1 MTEWFRKL
9 VNYETVSYF
18 ITGVLTTAV
27 DYLVFALVNETM
39 KRHGVLVP
47 DPVMTATAVS
57 WVAAV
62 TFAYITN
69 KLAVFKNYDF
79 RPGYLLKEAAGFAGA
94 RVLSGLIVMV
104 FMWLTVNQM
113 GWNEHLAKILSS
125 AFNLVFNYVASKF
138 FIFKK

>member
-1 MTEWFRKL
+1 MDGLRKL
-9 VNYETVSYF
+9 INYETVSYL

-27 DYLVFALVNETM
+27 DYLVFALVNEFM
-39 KRHGVLVP
+39 KRQGILFP
-47 DPVMTATAVS
+47 DPVLTATAVA
-57 WVAAV
+57 WAAAV
-62 TFAYITN
+62 TFAYFTN

-79 RPGYLLKEAAGFAGA
+79 RPGYLLKEIAGFAGA

-104 FMWLTVNQM
+104 FMWLTVDRM
-113 GWNEHLAKILSS
+113 GWNEYLAKILSS